1 MQFNILIFDQ
11 FPVVRK
17 ALSIMMKKSFKNVKV
32 FIAEDVDE
40 LFILSLQSN
49 FDLIFLEVL
58 NNDITEVKLL
68 KKIRLAN
75 KDCKII
81 VFSDLNNLKKVIKND
96 KTILLDKS
104 SSEEKIIQYVRLS
117 LYSDK
122 YFSDKLIIED
132 KSKLIRKKE
141 KFINEIDF
149 LSERELEC
157 AILLIQGNTVNDI
170 AKKLSI
176 AISTVSTYKM
186 RILAKTKTKNII
198 ELSYYFTHQNLDTY
212 KSILRLKS

>member
-81 VFSDLNNLKKVIKND
+81 VFSDLNNLV
-96 KTILLDKS
+96 
-104 SSEEKIIQYVRLS
+104 
-117 LYSDK
+117 LYC
-122 YFSDKLIIED
+122 L
-132 KSKLIRKKE
+132 
-141 KFINEIDF
+141 
-149 LSERELEC
+149 
-157 AILLIQGNTVNDI
+157 
-170 AKKLSI
+170 
-176 AISTVSTYKM
+176 
-186 RILAKTKTKNII
+186 
-198 ELSYYFTHQNLDTY
+198 
-212 KSILRLKS
+212 